1 MKTLLILVTFLS
13 LSLSVV
19 CHGQSTAT
27 QTRQSLDGGSFESEP
42 RWWRGNTHAHSWW
55 SDGDAPPE
63 LIADWYKQHDYDFL
77 VISDHNIMKK
87 GVKWYPIDNT
97 RRAVTQLHYAY
108 AMYVDRFG
116 EQWVETRT
124 VDGGREVKLKTLD
137 EFRSL
142 FEEPEEFIFIRGEE
156 ITDSYNGLPMHA
168 NGINLVELIEPQGGD
183 NMRDTIQNNLD
194 AVMAQSDRYGQP
206 MLMHLNHPNF
216 VWGQTPEDFFYLDHE
231 PGDGFFEMWN
241 GHSSVRNYGD
251 DYHVSTERM
260 WDIVLSKR
268 LGELN
273 RSVIYGVA
281 VDDAHEYAVWGL
293 GETNPG
299 RGWIMVR
306 SRWLTPNEITAAIK
320 RGDFYNST
328 GVSLSR
334 LTVDENG
341 IDLAIDARPGVDYT
355 IEFIGT
361 LKDADLQGR
370 QRSIPASYG
379 RGENLNPHRIRY
391 SDEVGEVLQTVTGT
405 AARYNV
411 TGDEIYVRARITSS
425 QPHGNPFAPGDVEM
439 AWTQPLVVE

>member
-1 MKTLLILVTFLS
+1 MKKLICTISLCLLAVPAY
-13 LSLSVV
+13 
-19 CHGQSTAT
+19 GQSTAT
-27 QTRQSLDGGSFESEP
+27 VTRQSLDGDSYQNEE
-42 RWWRGNTHAHSWW
+42 RWWRGNTHSHSWW

-63 LIADWYKQHDYDFL
+63 LIADWYKQHGYHFL
-77 VISDHNIMKK
+77 VISDHNTIKE
-87 GVKWYPIDNT
+87 GIKWYPIDNT
-97 RRAVTQLHYAY
+97 RRSTQQLHYAFSQ
-108 AMYVDRFG
+108 YVQRFG
-116 EQWVETRT
+116 DEWVETRT
-124 VDGGREVKLKTLD
+124 IDGDREVLLKTMD
-137 EFRSL
+137 EYRSL
-142 FEEPEEFIFIRGEE
+142 FEEPERFILIRGEE
-156 ITDSYNGLPMHA
+156 ITDSYNDLPMHA
-168 NGINLVELIEPQGGD
+168 NGVNLVEYIAPQGGD
-183 NMRDTIQNNLD
+183 SMPNTIQRNLN
-194 AVMAQSDRYGQP
+194 AVMEQSRRYGQP

-216 VWGQTPEDFFYLDHE
+216 VWGQTPEDFFHLEHE

-268 LGELN
+268 LGELD

-281 VDDAHEYAVWGL
+281 VDDAHEYAIWGM

-306 SRWLTPNEITAAIK
+306 SRWLTPNKITAAIK

-334 LTVDENG
+334 LHIDEYG

-361 LKDADLQGR
+361 LKDADLQGTPR
-370 QRSIPASYG
+370 NIPANYG
-379 RGENLNPHRIRY
+379 NGENLNPHRIQY
-391 SDEVGEVLQTVTGT
+391 SDEVGQVLKTVTGN
-405 AARYNV
+405 AARYEV

-425 QPHGNPFAPGDVEM
+425 QRHGNPFAEGDVEM
-439 AWTQPLVVE
+439 AWTQPLVVD